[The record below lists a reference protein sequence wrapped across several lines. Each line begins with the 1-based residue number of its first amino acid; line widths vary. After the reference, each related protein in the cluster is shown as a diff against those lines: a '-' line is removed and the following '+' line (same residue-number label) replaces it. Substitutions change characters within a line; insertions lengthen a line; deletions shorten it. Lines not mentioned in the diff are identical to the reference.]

1 MLQCKAESRVYMEN
15 KECLKLLIQKYPN
28 LSALKVSNHFLTW
41 QNKTVNLETINIY
54 SFLKANKNLVSNL
67 SKITS
72 EDFINILNIH
82 HKSLELQNDLS
93 QIKLFENNF
102 LIKNIRLISRFAEDG
117 LLKNYIYIIDVEDK
131 SYIILNN
138 STVDINK
145 IYDYL
150 AKKNFGNVL
159 INNLIKEINNEEDLK
174 KSLSIDKYFTMLKSD
189 NLTLEELNKMQ
200 ELENLLKDM
209 YYYQECLLSSNY
221 QLVEYYFNTLD
232 KINKEY
238 YKTDNEVNALNRVY
252 NNLSKLKLER
262 PLELTRKKSQNS
274 GFLNIVLLILLV
286 IILTISLC
294 CWLWRSK

>member
-1 MLQCKAESRVYMEN
+1 MEN

-41 QNKTVNLETINIY
+41 QDKTVNLEMINVY

-174 KSLSIDKYFTMLKSD
+174 KSLSIDKYFAMLKSD
-189 NLTLEELNKMQ
+189 NLTVEELNKMQ
-200 ELENLLKDM
+200 ELESLLKDM
-209 YYYQECLLSSNY
+209 YYYQDCLLSSNY

-232 KINKEY
+232 QINKEY
-238 YKTDNEVNALNRVY
+238 YKTDNEINALNRVY
-252 NNLSKLKLER
+252 NNLSRLKLER